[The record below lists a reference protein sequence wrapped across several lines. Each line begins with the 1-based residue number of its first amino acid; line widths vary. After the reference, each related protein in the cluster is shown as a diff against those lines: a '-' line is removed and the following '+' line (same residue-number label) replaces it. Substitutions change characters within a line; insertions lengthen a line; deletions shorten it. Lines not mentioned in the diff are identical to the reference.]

1 HFLSSTLCDLIR
13 LHNASPTWLS
23 HALDPRQSTLPF
35 CPRSHIH
42 AYSSKSWMVARLKR
56 GHSSPDFAIASCQ
69 PKAIAQGGR
78 ESKSIAVAQD
88 AARRLPIAAEHE
100 NRCHRFSFRL
110 HCFPATT
117 AALDPPVLPTRRW
130 LPSRK

>member
-1 HFLSSTLCDLIR
+1 MFFSWFELGSIVLVALPVQTSCFVPGSYMSRTRVPTLIVELVHDPEPMPKAREPQASHFLSSTLCDLIR

-56 GHSSPDFAIASCQ
+56 G
-69 PKAIAQGGR
+69 
-78 ESKSIAVAQD
+78 
-88 AARRLPIAAEHE
+88 
-100 NRCHRFSFRL
+100 
-110 HCFPATT
+110 
-117 AALDPPVLPTRRW
+117 
-130 LPSRK
+130 